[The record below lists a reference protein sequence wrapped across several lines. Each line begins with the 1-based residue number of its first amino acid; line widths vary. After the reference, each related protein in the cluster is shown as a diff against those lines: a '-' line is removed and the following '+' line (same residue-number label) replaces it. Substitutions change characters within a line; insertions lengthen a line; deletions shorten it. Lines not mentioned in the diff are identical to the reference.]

1 MSKLATMSFA
11 FAQTCS
17 PSSWRPTRRT
27 LARFATPIATHLSAG
42 RESYLRP
49 NCHSIWLNHSGSKQ
63 YCCKQQSADQYETLD
78 RNLDFA
84 HRTNL
89 IQVRAFENSHAEIR
103 NNDN

>member
-49 NCHSIWLNHSGSKQ
+49 NCHSIWFKTIVEASNTVPSSKVPI
-63 YCCKQQSADQYETLD
+63 STRPLD

-84 HRTNL
+84 PRTNL
-89 IQVRAFENSHAEIR
+89 IQVR